1 MPLSKHMSV
10 DQMMHEL
17 KTKGSRKRSRK
28 QRLAIA
34 LSVKRQGK

>member
-10 DQMMHEL
+10 GAMMHEL
-17 KTKGSRKRSRK
+17 KTKGKRKRSRK

-34 LSVKRQGK
+34 LDVKRRGK